1 VASMQNPYL
10 ISLNHFYNMVVELS
24 IKAVDLSEGNVL
36 VVLELLKLLTG
47 VKVRTHQNR
56 MTVGVHGMLDQGVDD
71 RS

>member
-1 VASMQNPYL
+1 
-10 ISLNHFYNMVVELS
+10 MVVELS

-36 VVLELLKLLTG
+36 VFLELLKLLTG

-56 MTVGVHGMLDQGVDD
+56 MAVGVHGMLDQGVDD